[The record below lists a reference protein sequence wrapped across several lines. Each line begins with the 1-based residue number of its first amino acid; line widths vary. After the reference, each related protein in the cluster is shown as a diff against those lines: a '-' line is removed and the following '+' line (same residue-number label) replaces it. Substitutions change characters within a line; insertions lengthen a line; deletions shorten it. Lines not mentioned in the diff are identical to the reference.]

1 MLRALALDDSSWD
14 TFLSDSIA
22 VTCDSDRR
30 GALLSGSEY
39 MRKGALEAYLRQ
51 RGEDAS
57 PATLAALGVGAGG
70 SWSSDQLMEYIMLTI
85 DPQQGGK
92 AGSSSSTNP
101 TRVVVQT
108 SDLSG
113 SDEERSMRLQ
123 LQHSFESVSNNSGQV
138 TMLKK
143 LVALTGAEDSAALLK
158 ELKGGGDDLKRVCS
172 SEIDVEKALQGKSHR
187 RARGTRASIHETA
200 AASAARS

>member
-14 TFLSDSIA
+14 MFLSDSIA
-22 VTCDSDRR
+22 VTCDTDRR

-57 PATLAALGVGAGG
+57 PAALAALGVGSGG

-85 DPQQGGK
+85 DPQQVGK

-101 TRVVVQT
+101 TRIVVQT

-113 SDEERSMRLQ
+113 TDEERSMRLQ
-123 LQHSFESVSNNSGQV
+123 LQHSFESVSASSGQV
-138 TMLKK
+138 SMLKK

-158 ELKGGGDDLKRVCS
+158 ELKSGGDDLKRVCS
-172 SEIDVEKALQGKSHR
+172 SEIDVEKALQGNSHR
-187 RARGTRASIHETA
+187 RARSTRASIHETA
-200 AASAARS
+200 ASSAARS